1 MKNNKLAILLRGII
15 TENPVLILVLGTC
28 PTLATTG
35 SITSALSMGLAAT
48 VVLICSNAVISA
60 LRKVIPDSVRV
71 PCYIVII
78 ASFVTAVQMLLQAFL
93 PPVYEMLGVYLSLI
107 VVNCIILG
115 RAEMFARKNTVI
127 DSVMDGLG
135 MGLGFVLALFLMAFV
150 REVFGAGTFMGLEIP
165 FMSYF
170 KIPILAQA
178 PGGYLVYGILIAVMN
193 KLTEKKGG
201 VKKKSFGCE
210 GCPSAGTCARNG
222 ACTSSVTEKE
232 EAVNG

>member
-35 SITSALSMGLAAT
+35 SIISALSMGLAAT

-60 LRKVIPDSVRV
+60 LRKIIPDSVRV

-115 RAEMFARKNTVI
+115 RAEMFARKNTVL

-135 MGLGFVLALFLMAFV
+135 MGLGFVLALFLMAFI

-210 GCPSAGTCARNG
+210 GCPSAGTCAKNG
-222 ACTSSVTEKE
+222 ACASSITEKE
-232 EAVNG
+232 EVVNG